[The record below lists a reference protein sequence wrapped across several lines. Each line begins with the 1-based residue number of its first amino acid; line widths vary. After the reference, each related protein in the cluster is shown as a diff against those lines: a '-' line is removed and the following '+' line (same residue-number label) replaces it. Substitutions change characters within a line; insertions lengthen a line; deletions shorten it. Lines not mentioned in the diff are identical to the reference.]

1 MSYILTQESG
11 GCNMRYTKT
20 VLLGVALLMLCS
32 SVMAAQKWV
41 RKESFY
47 IVEKIIVAKPIK
59 LELEPQENII
69 QNQTTSEVLSEVVE
83 STDNIPQEQIEI
95 NETPIEINTMPIV
108 PKTIEIGE
116 TLEQI
121 IAKRAHPKMTKQERW
136 YFTEEVRFLNKNVP
150 CENGVYKPGTKII
163 IPKYSPL
170 NGNYKCCSDMRNIMV
185 AVMKG
190 HESNFP
196 DGKGVHWAYMI
207 GVRTQENPVRDH
219 YAYGVVCKKGTD
231 LWTQAEWGAKIL
243 KRVTPNAHNPSLS
256 DMRRGSL
263 KYVGYHCP
271 YWVPT
276 VYKVFKLA
284 QGIE

>member
-1 MSYILTQESG
+1 MSYRLTQESG
-11 GCNMRYTKT
+11 GCNMRYTKA
-20 VLLGVALLMLCS
+20 VLLGVALLLLCN

-41 RKESFY
+41 RKESSY
-47 IVEKIIVAKPIK
+47 IVEKIIVAEPIK
-59 LELEPQENII
+59 IELEPQVNII
-69 QNQTTSEVLSEVVE
+69 QEENSTSEVLSEIIESDVVE
-83 STDNIPQEQIEI
+83 STDNIPQE
-95 NETPIEINTMPIV
+95 PIEINTIPIV
-108 PKTIEIGE
+108 PRTIEIGE
-116 TLEQI
+116 TLDQI
-121 IAKRAHPKMTKQERW
+121 IEKRAHPKMTKQERW
-136 YFTEEVRFLNKNVP
+136 YFTEEVRFLNKNIP
-150 CENGVYKPGTKII
+150 CENGVYSPGTKII
-163 IPKYSPL
+163 IPKYAPL

-190 HESNFP
+190 HESNFK
-196 DGKGVHWAYMI
+196 DGKGVHWAYMV
-207 GVRTQENPVRDH
+207 GVRTQENPSRDS
-219 YAYGVVCKKGTD
+219 YAYGVVVKKGTN